1 MRKIYKIISLSFIL
15 LIVFQLISC
24 EKLSEDYN
32 KPVYKNPIK
41 IGVVGDV
48 SVLKEQVESMFFGAK
63 LASEEINNNE
73 GINIQN
79 ELFQIELIYKNS
91 GGSAEKGIKVVNELI
106 EEGVKIIVGPTFS
119 SVAIEMAEKC
129 IENNILMM
137 SYSATTPELTFLED
151 NDLIWRTC
159 PSDYTFGSV
168 AAQYSF
174 DSLETRKAA
183 ILYRDD
189 LFGIGLSEIINNQY
203 TEMGGHVLSKVSFPG
218 DLNDFASYSFDYE
231 INTLLEDQPDIIFII
246 SFSSEIAYLSNEIYN
261 NPRFQDFEKKPYIFV
276 NDGILPEELIINSIP
291 GILKKTQGITSTNE
305 GNDNYINYKNNFTS
319 RFGFTPSTYS
329 EHSYDAIYLIAYA
342 IQMAES
348 SDPLIFKDFLRTVSG
363 TENIKKTSLADPF
376 IININEF
383 NIGKNI
389 LLKGGIINY
398 EGASGPINFDQS
410 GDPKPKIVIWGI
422 ENNEYVELSFYE

>member
-1 MRKIYKIISLSFIL
+1 MLTFS
-15 LIVFQLISC
+15 QLISC
-24 EKLSEDYN
+24 EKLTEDYN
-32 KPVYKNPIK
+32 KPIYENPIK

-91 GGSAEKGIKVVNELI
+91 GGSANEGVKAVNELI
-106 EEGVKIIVGPTFS
+106 EEGVEIIVGPTFS

-159 PSDYTFGSV
+159 PSDFTFGSV

-189 LFGIGLSEIINNQY
+189 RFGIGLSEIINNMYSQ
-203 TEMGGHVLSKVSFPG
+203 MGGQVLSKVSFPG
-218 DLNDFASYSFDYE
+218 DLTDITSYSFDYE
-231 INTLLEDQPDIIFII
+231 INTLLEDQPDIIFTIT
-246 SFSSEIAYLSNEIYN
+246 FSSEIAFLSNEIYN
-261 NPRFQDFEKKPYIFV
+261 NPLFQAFDKKPYIFV
-276 NDGILPEELIINSIP
+276 NDGNLPDELIKNSIP
-291 GILKKTQGITSTNE
+291 EILEKTQGITSTNE
-305 GNDNYINYKNNFTS
+305 GNDNYINYKSNFKE

-329 EHSYDAIYLIAYA
+329 EHTYDAIYLIAYA
-342 IQMAES
+342 IQMAGS
-348 SDPLIFKDFLRTVSG
+348 SNPLVFKDFLRTVSG
-363 TENIKKTSLADPF
+363 TEDIKSKSLVDAV

-383 NIGKNI
+383 SIGKNI
-389 LLKGGIINY
+389 LLKDGIINY

-422 ENNEYVELSFYE
+422 ENNNYVELSYYE

>member
-1 MRKIYKIISLSFIL
+1 MRRIYKIIISSFISL
-15 LIVFQLISC
+15 FIFQFVAC

-32 KPVYKNPIK
+32 KPVFDNSIK

-63 LASEEINNNE
+63 LASEEINLND
-73 GINIQN
+73 GINIQD
-79 ELFQIELIYKNS
+79 ELFQVELIYKNS
-91 GGSAEKGIKVVNELI
+91 GGSAAEGVNAVNELI

-137 SYSATTPELTFLED
+137 SYAATTPELTFLED

-159 PSDYTFGSV
+159 PSDFTFGSV
-168 AAQYSF
+168 TAQYGF

-189 LFGIGLSEIINNQY
+189 RFGVGLSEIINNTYIQ
-203 TEMGGHVLSKVSFPG
+203 MGGTVLSKVSFPG
-218 DLNDFASYSFDYE
+218 DLNDISSYSFDYE
-231 INTLLEDQPDIIFII
+231 INTLLEEQPDIIFTVT
-246 SFSSEIAYLSNEIYN
+246 FSSEIAYLSNEIYN
-261 NPRFQDFEKKPYIFV
+261 NAHFQAFEQKPYIFV
-276 NDGILPEELIINSIP
+276 NDGILPDELIINSIP
-291 GILKKTQGITSTNE
+291 EILNLTQGITSTNE
-305 GNDNYINYKNNFTS
+305 GNNNYINYRNNFST

-329 EHSYDAIYLIAYA
+329 EHAYDAIYLIAYA
-342 IQMAES
+342 IQMADS

-363 TENIKKTSLADPF
+363 IEDIKSQALIDPV

-383 NIGKNI
+383 SVGKNI

-398 EGASGPINFDQS
+398 EGASGPINFNQN

-422 ENNEYVELSFYE
+422 ENNEYVEQSYYD